1 MNWPYV
7 RDLLKQFPLSL
18 PVCVCVCVCGGGG
31 GGGGGGLG
39 GDGEEEGG
47 EAGSPRVSI
56 TFP

>member
-1 MNWPYV
+1 MNWPYA

-18 PVCVCVCVCGGGG
+18 PVCVCVCGGGG
-31 GGGGGGLG
+31 GGA
-39 GDGEEEGG
+39 GEEEGG

>member
-1 MNWPYV
+1 MNWPYA

-18 PVCVCVCVCGGGG
+18 PVCVCVCVGGGG
-31 GGGGGGLG
+31 A
-39 GDGEEEGG
+39 GEEEGG

>member
-1 MNWPYV
+1 MNWPYA
-7 RDLLKQFPLSL
+7 RDLLKQFPLS
-18 PVCVCVCVCGGGG
+18 GW
-31 GGGGGGLG
+31 

>member
-1 MNWPYV
+1 MNWPYA

-18 PVCVCVCVCGGGG
+18 PVCVCVCVW
-31 GGGGGGLG
+31 G

>member
-1 MNWPYV
+1 MNWPYA

-18 PVCVCVCVCGGGG
+18 PECVCMWAGGGG
-31 GGGGGGLG
+31 G
-39 GDGEEEGG
+39 GEEEGG

>member
-1 MNWPYV
+1 MNWPYA

-18 PVCVCVCVCGGGG
+18 PVCVCVW
-31 GGGGGGLG
+31 GGGGLG

>member
-1 MNWPYV
+1 MNWPYA
-7 RDLLKQFPLSL
+7 RDLLKQFPPSL
-18 PVCVCVCVCGGGG
+18 PVCVCMWAGG
-31 GGGGGGLG
+31 G

>member
-1 MNWPYV
+1 MNWPFA

-18 PVCVCVCVCGGGG
+18 QVCVCGLGGG
-31 GGGGGGLG
+31 GWGE
-39 GDGEEEGG
+39 GEEEGG

>member
-1 MNWPYV
+1 MNWPYA

-18 PVCVCVCVCGGGG
+18 PVCVCMWAG
-31 GGGGGGLG
+31 G

>member
-1 MNWPYV
+1 MNWPYA

-18 PVCVCVCVCGGGG
+18 PVCVCVWGGGG
-31 GGGGGGLG
+31 GWGGE
-39 GDGEEEGG
+39 GEEEGG